1 MIFLN
6 YHLIVINLFFSV
18 LLLVCILFYKFIF
31 PQKKINLLY
40 ILIFVS
46 LLPLISLLRPGTF
59 ESGDF
64 NIHIY
69 RIMSFYSSLVEG
81 HFMPSWAGQLNGTY
95 GNPLFIFNYNFPY
108 YFISFFHLLGISF
121 INSMKIYLGLTFF
134 LSGIFMYFWVFI
146 LTKNKLAAF
155 TSGIFYIFSPYHL
168 VDYSFRATLG
178 ELTVFTI
185 TPLIFLF
192 LSLYINKKK
201 FLFLVFSSF
210 FTALLFAAH
219 PLVAIPIF
227 AVTVIYAVFMEIVKN
242 SYKSIFICVLWL
254 FLGALSSTYLWVSF
268 IIFAQY
274 TFPAPPQAIW
284 FIPFVSLFYSPW
296 LYGFLFQGHRG
307 ELALFIG
314 YTQILVVVLSIVLLA
329 KNKIPKNIKPQYIFW
344 IIILS
349 TFLFF
354 VHPSS
359 KPIWNIFHSLITLLA
374 TGRLLLPI
382 SLCTSVIA
390 GYFTYSFAKSRR
402 KKVLIY
408 IIILFTISSTILNWG
423 HRTLIVDIND
433 SFLQK
438 NLSKSTAYEGV
449 TAYFLN
455 TKWADINNFWFSDAP
470 TKNLEILSGNATVVP
485 LKRTSVQ
492 HTYIIDAKTSLEIK
506 ENTLYFPGWTLKSD
520 NKHIY
525 IYPAKRGVINAKLN
539 AGLHYVELYYE
550 DIFAYKFIK
559 TISLILFCGIAF
571 LLIFLSTKQLF
582 KRNKLFF

>member
-201 FLFLVFSSF
+201 FL
-210 FTALLFAAH
+210 
-219 PLVAIPIF
+219 
-227 AVTVIYAVFMEIVKN
+227 
-242 SYKSIFICVLWL
+242 
-254 FLGALSSTYLWVSF
+254 
-268 IIFAQY
+268 
-274 TFPAPPQAIW
+274 
-284 FIPFVSLFYSPW
+284 
-296 LYGFLFQGHRG
+296 
-307 ELALFIG
+307 
-314 YTQILVVVLSIVLLA
+314 
-329 KNKIPKNIKPQYIFW
+329 
-344 IIILS
+344 
-349 TFLFF
+349 
-354 VHPSS
+354 
-359 KPIWNIFHSLITLLA
+359 
-374 TGRLLLPI
+374 
-382 SLCTSVIA
+382 
-390 GYFTYSFAKSRR
+390 
-402 KKVLIY
+402 
-408 IIILFTISSTILNWG
+408 
-423 HRTLIVDIND
+423 
-433 SFLQK
+433 
-438 NLSKSTAYEGV
+438 
-449 TAYFLN
+449 
-455 TKWADINNFWFSDAP
+455 
-470 TKNLEILSGNATVVP
+470 
-485 LKRTSVQ
+485 
-492 HTYIIDAKTSLEIK
+492 
-506 ENTLYFPGWTLKSD
+506 
-520 NKHIY
+520 
-525 IYPAKRGVINAKLN
+525 
-539 AGLHYVELYYE
+539 
-550 DIFAYKFIK
+550 
-559 TISLILFCGIAF
+559 
-571 LLIFLSTKQLF
+571 
-582 KRNKLFF
+582 

>member
-201 FLFLVFSSF
+201 IL
-210 FTALLFAAH
+210 
-219 PLVAIPIF
+219 IF
-227 AVTVIYAVFMEIVKN
+227 
-242 SYKSIFICVLWL
+242 SIF
-254 FLGALSSTYLWVSF
+254 
-268 IIFAQY
+268 
-274 TFPAPPQAIW
+274 
-284 FIPFVSLFYSPW
+284 
-296 LYGFLFQGHRG
+296 
-307 ELALFIG
+307 
-314 YTQILVVVLSIVLLA
+314 
-329 KNKIPKNIKPQYIFW
+329 
-344 IIILS
+344 
-349 TFLFF
+349 
-354 VHPSS
+354 
-359 KPIWNIFHSLITLLA
+359 
-374 TGRLLLPI
+374 
-382 SLCTSVIA
+382 
-390 GYFTYSFAKSRR
+390 
-402 KKVLIY
+402 
-408 IIILFTISSTILNWG
+408 
-423 HRTLIVDIND
+423 
-433 SFLQK
+433 
-438 NLSKSTAYEGV
+438 
-449 TAYFLN
+449 
-455 TKWADINNFWFSDAP
+455 
-470 TKNLEILSGNATVVP
+470 
-485 LKRTSVQ
+485 
-492 HTYIIDAKTSLEIK
+492 
-506 ENTLYFPGWTLKSD
+506 
-520 NKHIY
+520 
-525 IYPAKRGVINAKLN
+525 
-539 AGLHYVELYYE
+539 
-550 DIFAYKFIK
+550 
-559 TISLILFCGIAF
+559 
-571 LLIFLSTKQLF
+571 
-582 KRNKLFF
+582 